1 MRTNLK
7 HLKKELDDKD
17 RASKAEV
24 SAKVV
29 EEVKAILAGNSNT
42 LVLVQ
47 ELKAYSNTKVR
58 HLAICSKLLTVWVY

>member
-29 EEVKAILAGNSNT
+29 EEIKSILAGNSNAP
-42 LVLVQ
+42 VLVQ

-58 HLAICSKLLTVWVY
+58 LLTICSKLLKVFIY